1 MEVECAR
8 DAAPAVRAV
17 IIDVLSEPVMRLT
30 SLGWRNAETARH
42 VVLSAEVSAVKRD
55 DTRLE
60 NAIRALSAE
69 PTVRLVRWSTQNE
82 AAAELTG
89 PESR

>member
-17 IIDVLSEPVMRLT
+17 IIDVLSEPGMRLT
-30 SLGWRNAETARH
+30 SLGWRNAETPHH

-69 PTVRLVRWSTQNE
+69 PTVRLVRWSTKNE

>member
-1 MEVECAR
+1 MAIP
-8 DAAPAVRAV
+8 D
-17 IIDVLSEPVMRLT
+17 
-30 SLGWRNAETARH
+30 GWRNAETAHH